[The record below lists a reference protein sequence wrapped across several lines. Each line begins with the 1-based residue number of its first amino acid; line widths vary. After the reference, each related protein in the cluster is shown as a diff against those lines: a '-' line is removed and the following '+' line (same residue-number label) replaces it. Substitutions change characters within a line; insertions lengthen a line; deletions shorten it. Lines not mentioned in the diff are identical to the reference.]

1 MTDWMQKEMKSENT
15 CEEFFSCNNKE
26 IMATNGVWDHR
37 VPCVKILVNT
47 KQYLINY
54 FNIY

>member
-26 IMATNGVWDHR
+26 EIMATNGVWDHR
-37 VPCVKILVNT
+37 VPCVK
-47 KQYLINY
+47 
-54 FNIY
+54 FW